1 MAILSFSFQA
11 AQGVR
16 AFTWRG
22 RSVAGGMC
30 GLVHGF
36 WGREMHRCCSGQR
49 DSVRGTA
56 VILGGCVLIWDSCS
70 LELKTDTG
78 RVI

>member
-36 WGREMHRCCSGQR
+36 GEGRCTDVVVGSE
-49 DSVRGTA
+49 T
-56 VILGGCVLIWDSCS
+56 VLE
-70 LELKTDTG
+70 ELQ
-78 RVI
+78 